1 MKKLLKKL
9 LLSFLVFLLLTTSN
23 LSLFASSARA
33 ESDTFWYN
41 QPFVEWYLKV
51 YDTTNPSEIFGERY
65 TAAQVQWVI
74 WSLISFPLNFFG
86 KDNQEIINCFLK
98 EVGGTGVN
106 IIECGKG
113 AIGAI
118 KNIIDLIWPGSS
130 FFASNQRFSP
140 IARVLD
146 ANDRPISGIRYVK
159 GLIGKFSP
167 VTEVKAQ
174 GGFGYSAIS
183 AVQKYWAGF
192 RNMAYAIIVLV
203 VIIFAFMIMFRV
215 KLSPQTVIS
224 VQSALPK
231 IIVVVILATFSYAI
245 AGFLIDFT
253 YVIAGL
259 FATLLYSSGFAIP
272 GKDLYGIYEQII
284 PNTALLGN
292 FYILGYMIWYTI
304 LFAIA
309 LVWSFVTILTQASVW
324 GALASIVM
332 IVVWAFLIILC
343 IWYTIKIPWVLIK
356 TLISIYISIVL
367 APIQIIAGAL
377 VPQAGFGQWFKK
389 LATEL
394 LVFPVTGLFLYL
406 AMSTLLSSFAVNC
419 RIIGLGPL
427 CGSTD
432 PGKLWAPS
440 IIGSSADM
448 SGLLW
453 LAVSFGIIIMLPKV
467 VDMLKGLIMGEKF
480 SFGTAMGE
488 AVGVGRAA
496 WGLTGAPFV
505 GQAREAFSIANA
517 PRVWGKLAD
526 WTYGRGEQPSRV
538 SKIFTGA
545 KTRAEGVAKKTFSP

>member
-1 MKKLLKKL
+1 MKILLKKIL
-9 LLSFLVFLLLTTSN
+9 LVLSSVFVV
-23 LSLFASSARA
+23 LSSSLALPATARA
-33 ESDTFWYN
+33 QTWYN

-74 WSLISFPLNFFG
+74 WSLISLPLNFFG

-98 EVGGTGVN
+98 EVGGAGVN
-106 IIECGKG
+106 VIECGKG

-118 KNIIDLIWPGSS
+118 KNATDLIWPGPSL
-130 FFASNQRFSP
+130 FDSNQQVSP
-140 IARVLD
+140 LARVFD
-146 ANDRPISGIRYVK
+146 TNNRPISGIRYVK

-167 VTEVKAQ
+167 VTEVKARA
-174 GGFGYSAIS
+174 GFGYSAIS
-183 AVQKYWAGF
+183 AVQKYWVGF
-192 RNMAYAIIVLV
+192 RNMAYAIIVLA

-259 FATLLYSSGFAIP
+259 FASLLYSSGFAIP
-272 GKDLYGIYEQII
+272 GKDLYGIYEQIV
-284 PNTALLGN
+284 PNTTLLGN
-292 FYILGYMIWYTI
+292 FYILGYMLWYTI

-309 LVWSFVTILTQASVW
+309 LIWSFVTAFTQLSVW
-324 GALASIVM
+324 GALASIIM
-332 IVVWAFLIILC
+332 IAVWVFLIILC

-377 VPQAGFGQWFKK
+377 IPQVGFGQWFKK

-419 RIIGLGPL
+419 RIIGLGSL

-440 IIGSSADM
+440 LIGSSADM

-453 LAVSFGIIIMLPKV
+453 LAVSFGIIVLIPKV
-467 VDMLKGLIMGEKF
+467 PELLKSMIMGEKF

-496 WGLTGAPFV
+496 WGMTGAPLV
-505 GQAREAFSIANA
+505 TGVQRGLSDKLYRDNETRILGILSNLKSKFSK
-517 PRVWGKLAD
+517 PKSG
-526 WTYGRGEQPSRV
+526 
-538 SKIFTGA
+538 
-545 KTRAEGVAKKTFSP
+545 